1 MNALSAAIARSG
13 SAGASSSTG
22 GTPLASSHKSYRHLE
37 HTPGTVS
44 RAGNDLHSSSTPAEV
59 ALNPL
64 SAATAAATS
73 AEAAAEAVS
82 EVSCAPAYNALLDI
96 RFSLKMHACMTA
108 GSLSARLFNTPS
120 MCEITAA
127 LQCTW

>member
-22 GTPLASSHKSYRHLE
+22 GTPLASSHKSYRYLE

-44 RAGNDLHSSSTPAEV
+44 RAGNDLHSSATPAEV
-59 ALNPL
+59 ALNPMN
-64 SAATAAATS
+64 AAAAAAAATS

-82 EVSCAPAYNALLDI
+82 EVSCALAYNALLDVQL
-96 RFSLKMHACMTA
+96 SLQMHA
-108 GSLSARLFNTPS
+108 
-120 MCEITAA
+120 
-127 LQCTW
+127 

>member
-1 MNALSAAIARSG
+1 MIALSAAIARSG
-13 SAGASSSTG
+13 SAGASSSKG

-44 RAGNDLHSSSTPAEV
+44 RAGNDLHSSSIPAEV

-64 SAATAAATS
+64 SAATAAAT

-82 EVSCAPAYNALLDI
+82 EVSCAPAYNALLDVQL
-96 RFSLKMHACMTA
+96 SL
-108 GSLSARLFNTPS
+108 
-120 MCEITAA
+120 
-127 LQCTW
+127 